1 MRAFFMVETMTTKII
16 NLPHL
21 ADQVFDVPHYA
32 TRQIMDSVKAVLIP
46 RLQGMTT
53 GDIAMAITPDN
64 APVQEESPPGGGI
77 AVIPVHGILVP
88 RRGQITAMC
97 TELTSYERIRSQLS
111 AALNDPSV
119 SEIVLDI
126 NSGGGAAVGCKELAD
141 YIFQSRETKPIT
153 AIVNFSAYSAAYFIA
168 AACGRIV
175 LSQTSGVGS
184 IGVIMEHM
192 EASKMEEQVG
202 LKFTTIYR
210 GDNKNNG
217 TPHAPLSEQAQTMFQ
232 GMIDKMYDV
241 FTSSVAEYRGM
252 PQQAVI
258 DTQAAL
264 YNGEDAV
271 IAGLADE
278 VSDPQTA
285 INSIAARYRQPAAQK
300 SQSVLVRAA
309 AMNQQV
315 QM

>member
-1 MRAFFMVETMTTKII
+1 MTTKMI

-21 ADQVFDVPHYA
+21 ADQVFSVPHYA

-46 RLQGMTT
+46 RLQGITT
-53 GDIAMAITPDN
+53 GDISLAMGPDE
-64 APVQEESPPGGGI
+64 APAQDNPPPGGGV

-88 RRGQITAMC
+88 RRGQMMAMC
-97 TELTSYERIRSQLS
+97 TELTSYERIRSQFN

-141 YIFQSRETKPIT
+141 YIYQSRDIKPVT

-168 AACGRIV
+168 AACSRIIV
-175 LSQTSGVGS
+175 SQTSGVGS

-192 EASKMEEQVG
+192 EASKMEENAG

-232 GMIDKMYDV
+232 GMIDQMYEV
-241 FTSSVAEYRGM
+241 FTSSVAEYRSM
-252 PQQAVI
+252 TQQAVI

-264 YNGEDAV
+264 YTGADAV
-271 IAGLADE
+271 AAGLADE

-285 INSIAARYRQPAAQK
+285 INGIAANHRQPAAQK
-300 SQSVLVRAA
+300 TQSVLVRAA
-309 AMNQQV
+309 AMNQQT
-315 QM
+315 QL

>member
-1 MRAFFMVETMTTKII
+1 MTTKII

-21 ADQVFDVPHYA
+21 ADQVFGVPHYA

-97 TELTSYERIRSQLS
+97 TELTSYERIRSQIY

-168 AACGRIV
+168 AACSRIV

-232 GMIDKMYDV
+232 GMIDQMYDV

-252 PQQAVI
+252 SQQAVI

-271 IAGLADE
+271 TAGLADE